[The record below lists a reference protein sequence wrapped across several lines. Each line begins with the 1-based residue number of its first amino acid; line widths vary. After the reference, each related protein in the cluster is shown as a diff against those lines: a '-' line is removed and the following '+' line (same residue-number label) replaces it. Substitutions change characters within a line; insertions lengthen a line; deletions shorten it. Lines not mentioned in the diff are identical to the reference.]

1 MGTFNEELLA
11 QLRVELASQ
20 NEQWRST
27 MRALSRLG
35 EVRVVVRREFFEQ
48 LDALA
53 RSGVVEPQGLRA

>member
-1 MGTFNEELLA
+1 MGTFNEERLA
-11 QLRVELASQ
+11 QHRVELATQ
-20 NEQWRST
+20 NERWGQA